1 MLNQTMALCGLSAP
15 ASQPE
20 PKDATMKKRS
30 SPEPDLDEMPAEVD
44 FSGGERG
51 RYAARFSSDT
61 IAVVLEPD
69 IAKAFPTAESV
80 NATLRRVLKGRKAR
94 LTSSKRR

>member
-1 MLNQTMALCGLSAP
+1 
-15 ASQPE
+15 
-20 PKDATMKKRS
+20 MKKRS

-61 IAVVLEPD
+61 IAVVLDPD
-69 IAKAFPTAESV
+69 VARAFPTAESV
-80 NATLRRVLKGRKAR
+80 NKTLRRVLKSRKAR
-94 LTSSKRR
+94 PAAQKRR